1 MVANVL
7 SLPPL
12 EDEYHPQGTCSKGCG
27 RLRSGESTRLPPV
40 WPFFKSR
47 YQRHTWVEFVCCRFS
62 PLLRG
67 FCPGTPVFPSP
78 QKPALPNSDSIWNAW
93 KRLNEFSRTLKYF
106 LAKRITIRLFFFY
119 QIYLG
124 ERGDGLHVARLPP
137 STAINPRA
145 HRSVLFSLIQR
156 WPPLTESARS
166 RRSYGKIKD
175 CEQSKLVKSIAGRF
189 VQCLDSVTPKIPH
202 LCSRKS
208 THTHR
213 PPTRCPNGF

>member
-47 YQRHTWVEFVCCRFS
+47 YQRHMWVEFVCCRFS

-106 LAKRITIRLFFFY
+106 LAKRITIRLFF
-119 QIYLG
+119 LSNLL
-124 ERGDGLHVARLPP
+124 RGAGGWFTC
-137 STAINPRA
+137 SSSS
-145 HRSVLFSLIQR
+145 SVNR
-156 WPPLTESARS
+156 YKPEGPPLGT
-166 RRSYGKIKD
+166 
-175 CEQSKLVKSIAGRF
+175 F
-189 VQCLDSVTPKIPH
+189 
-202 LCSRKS
+202 
-208 THTHR
+208 
-213 PPTRCPNGF
+213 